1 MNNNQ
6 AIQNVFQSV
15 VDLDIDQVA
24 AQVHTALENGFPA
37 LQILSEGLAPGVRMV
52 GERYERGEYYLTDL
66 VLAGEVMKAG
76 LVPLEPFLSQSDVST
91 AGMVVLATVK
101 GDIHEIGKN
110 LVATML
116 RSAGFQVID
125 LGVDV
130 PAQRIV
136 ETARQKRADLVGL
149 SVLLTPMV
157 NELVNVLDGMQEAG
171 LRPQVKVIIG
181 GACTTPEL
189 ATKLGADGHGA
200 DAVAAVRLCEQL
212 LAT

>member
-1 MNNNQ
+1 MNDNQ

-15 VDLDIDQVA
+15 VDLDIDRVA
-24 AQVHTALENGFPA
+24 AQVQTALENGFPA
-37 LQILSEGLAPGVRMV
+37 LQILNEGLAPGVRMV

-76 LVPLEPFLSQSDVST
+76 LVPLEPFLTHSDVSA
-91 AGMVVLATVK
+91 AGVVVLATVK

-116 RSAGFQVID
+116 RSAGFQVVD

-136 ETARQKRADLVGL
+136 ETARQKRANVVGL
-149 SVLLTPMV
+149 SVLLTPMI
-157 NELVNVLDGMQEAG
+157 NELVNVLDGLQEAG
-171 LRPQVKVIIG
+171 LRPQLKVIIG

-189 ATKLGADGHGA
+189 ANELGCDGHGA
-200 DAVAAVRLCEQL
+200 DAVAAIRLCEQL

>member
-1 MNNNQ
+1 MNDNQ

-24 AQVHTALENGFPA
+24 AQVQTALENGFPA
-37 LQILSEGLAPGVRMV
+37 LQILNEGLAPGVRMV

-76 LVPLEPFLSQSDVST
+76 LVPLEPFLTHSDVSA
-91 AGMVVLATVK
+91 AGVVVLATVK

-116 RSAGFQVID
+116 RSAGFQVVD

-136 ETARQKRADLVGL
+136 ETARQKRANVVGL
-149 SVLLTPMV
+149 SVLLTPMI
-157 NELVNVLDGMQEAG
+157 NELINVLDGLQEAG
-171 LRPQVKVIIG
+171 LRPQLKVIIG

-189 ATKLGADGHGA
+189 ANELGCDGHGA
-200 DAVAAVRLCEQL
+200 DAVAAIRLCEQL